1 MTNIACAREQDVL
14 DVLAARRW
22 PGRCEPELEEHIRV
36 CGICGD
42 LAAAAAALLDEHEC
56 AWGEA
61 RVPAS
66 GVVWWR
72 AQVRAREEAAR
83 AAARPIA
90 FVQGVA
96 ASCAVWVAFSL
107 LRAFPPRTGLN
118 WRGWVTS
125 LAGIVP
131 DFSAVAA
138 SVPGG
143 LSFLIVVGASL
154 FLAPVVLFIGLREAL
169 REE

>member
-1 MTNIACAREQDVL
+1 MSAIAAYGLSRKL
-14 DVLAARRW
+14 GL
-22 PGRCEPELEEHIRV
+22 LEER
-36 CGICGD
+36 
-42 LAAAAAALLDEHEC
+42 ER
-56 AWGEA
+56 AWSEA

-96 ASCAVWVAFSL
+96 ASCAVWVAVSL
-107 LRAFPPRTGLN
+107 LRAFPLPGGLN
-118 WRGWVTS
+118 WRGWIS
-125 LAGIVP
+125 GLAG
-131 DFSAVAA
+131 
-138 SVPGG
+138 SVPNVSAAAAAIPGG
-143 LSFLIVVGASL
+143 VPFLIVIGVSL
-154 FLAPVVLFIGLREAL
+154 LLAPIALFVAL